1 MARNETSRLK
11 ITIDIDKATGKILAF
26 NQTLGNTEKKVRQTG
41 GAMTTLATQT
51 NQAGQSAA
59 ASAVNFQT
67 FSMGLLNLS
76 TSAIQ
81 TYTSISNLDR
91 AQNRAKMSVIAV
103 ARAEDLLA
111 NKQQRATEMR
121 EAGTAGGQKYIN
133 ILREIETAEQ
143 DLIVKTEKKTIEQN
157 AVNDVYM
164 LFAGNIANVAISS
177 MQTIAV
183 MDKNQIIL
191 TKAKNVAQKIS
202 NLSIFASAKANYIH
216 ATSLTV
222 QGKAAVGS
230 SIAVGGRN
238 SSTSSV

>member
-11 ITIDIDKATGKILAF
+11 ITIDIDKATGKILQF
-26 NQTLGNTEKKVRQTG
+26 NQTIGNTEKKVRQTG

-51 NQAGQSAA
+51 TQAGQAA
-59 ASAVNFQT
+59 TTSAVNFQT

-103 ARAEDLLA
+103 ARAQDLLA
-111 NKQQRATEMR
+111 NKEQRAAEMR
-121 EAGTAGGQKYIN
+121 EAGTAGGQKYVN
-133 ILREIETAEQ
+133 ILREIETAEH
-143 DLIVKTEKKTIEQN
+143 DLTVKIEKKKIEQN

-177 MQTIAV
+177 MQTIAI
-183 MDKNQIIL
+183 MDKKQVIL
-191 TKAKNVAQKIS
+191 TKACLLYTS
-202 NLSIFASAKANYIH
+202 PSPRDGLLSRMPSSA
-216 ATSLTV
+216 
-222 QGKAAVGS
+222 
-230 SIAVGGRN
+230 
-238 SSTSSV
+238 

>member
-202 NLSIFASAKANYIH
+202 NLSIFI
-216 ATSLTV
+216 TFCCWM
-222 QGKAAVGS
+222 
-230 SIAVGGRN
+230 
-238 SSTSSV
+238 